1 MEDIQNG
8 PSEVPL
14 SIDRVGVK
22 NLQIPLLIQDRSKGS
37 QHTVAQVDLCVDL
50 PARFKGT
57 HMSRFL
63 EVLSA
68 WSKVL
73 DYDSFKELLES
84 VRHRLEAERAVVRFD
99 FPYFYV
105 RTAPMSRN
113 EFVMDFNSFLCGELE
128 DKEVRMTLGVEV
140 PVMTVCP
147 CSLAISKMGAHS
159 QRANVRIKC
168 GFKGLLWLEELI
180 DIASE
185 SGSSPVYPLLKREDE
200 KYVTDA
206 AFARPSFV
214 EDVVRR
220 AARSLDRHHLIRWYE
235 VDVESFES
243 IHNHSAYARID
254 SKVPHPGGRD

>member
-1 MEDIQNG
+1 MQDVQSS
-8 PSEVPL
+8 PSEVPM

-22 NLQIPLLIQDRSKGS
+22 NLQIPLLVQDRLKES
-37 QHTVAQVDLCVDL
+37 QHTVADVDLCVDL

-63 EVLSA
+63 EVLSS

-73 DYDSFKELLES
+73 DYDSFKDLLS
-84 VRHRLEAERAVVRFD
+84 RVRQSLKAERAVLRFD
-99 FPYFYV
+99 FPYFYG
-105 RTAPMSRN
+105 RKAPVSKH
-113 EFVMDFNSFLCGELE
+113 EFVINYKSFLSGELSGQ
-128 DKEVRMTLGVEV
+128 KVKMILGVEV

-147 CSLAISKMGAHS
+147 CSLAISEKGAHS
-159 QRANVRIKC
+159 QRALVRIKC

-180 DIASE
+180 DIASH

-200 KYVTDA
+200 KYVTEA
-206 AFARPSFV
+206 AFSMPSFV

-220 AARSLDRHHLIRWYE
+220 AAQSLDEHELIKWYE

-243 IHNHSAYARID
+243 IHNHSAYARICRPA
-254 SKVPHPGGRD
+254 V